1 MKLKEQALRQEIF
14 ERVRAFYEYKYGGDT
29 PPRNRVKY
37 GGRVFDE
44 HELINLVDAALDFW
58 LTAGPNAVEFEKRF
72 AATIGVSHAVLVNSG
87 SSANLLAV
95 SALTSHY
102 LGDRRLQ
109 PGDEVITVAA
119 GFPSTVAP
127 ILQNN
132 LLPVYV
138 DVDVGNYNAVP
149 AQVRAAVGPKTRAI
163 FLAHTLGNPFDIE
176 QILDIA
182 RRHDLWVIED
192 NCDAVGSRYN
202 GKLTGGFG
210 HLATVSF
217 YPAHHITMGEGGCVL
232 TDDEELARYVV
243 SFRDW
248 GRDCYCPAGE
258 QNTCGDRFNR
268 QFGTL
273 PFGYDHKY
281 VYSHLG
287 YNLKMTDLQ
296 AAIGL
301 AQLDK
306 LEGFIEKRKANF
318 DKLYRGLSPYSDR
331 LVLPAATPNSD
342 PAWFCFLI
350 TVRENAGFSRNEL
363 TGYLERNGI
372 ETRTLF
378 AGNILRQPAFIDTP
392 YRKIGDLAN
401 TDRVMLNTFFIGVYP
416 GITGEQID
424 YMIECFETFF
434 HQNGY

>member
-1 MKLKEQALRQEIF
+1 MNENERALREQIF
-14 ERVRAFYEYKYGGDT
+14 ERVRAFYQYKYADGV
-29 PPRNRVKY
+29 PPRNKVKY

-44 HELINLVDAALDFW
+44 HELVNLVDAALDFW
-58 LTAGPNAVEFEKRF
+58 LTAGPNALNFEKRF
-72 AATIGVSHAVLVNSG
+72 AEYMGVTHAALVNSG
-87 SSANLLAV
+87 SSANLVAI
-95 SALTSHY
+95 SALTSPT
-102 LGDRRLQ
+102 LGDRRLT

-132 LLPVYV
+132 LVPVYV
-138 DVDVGNYNAVP
+138 DINIGNYNAIP
-149 AQVRAAVGPKTRAI
+149 EQVEKAVGPKTRAI
-163 FLAHTLGNPFDIE
+163 FLAHTLGNPFDVE
-176 QILDIA
+176 RILHIA
-182 RRHDLWVIED
+182 RRHDLWIIED
-192 NCDAVGSRYN
+192 NCDAVGSRYK
-202 GKLTGGFG
+202 GKPTGGFG

-232 TDDEELARYVV
+232 TNDEQLARIVV

-248 GRDCYCPAGE
+248 GRDCYCEPGE
-258 QNTCGDRFNR
+258 QNTCGKRFNQ

-287 YNLKMTDLQ
+287 YNLKITDLQ

-306 LEGFIEKRKANF
+306 LDGFIKKRKANF
-318 DKLYRGLSPYSDR
+318 DKLYQSLLGFQDR
-331 LVLPAATPNSD
+331 IVLPVATENSD

-350 TVRENAGFSRNEL
+350 TVRDDAGFNRNEL
-363 TGYLERNGI
+363 TGFLEESGI

-392 YRKIGDLAN
+392 CRKVGNLIN
-401 TDRVMLNTFFIGVYP
+401 TDLVMLNTFFVGLYP
-416 GITGEQID
+416 GITDEQIE
-424 YMIECFETFF
+424 YMAESFNTFF
-434 HQNGY
+434 HRK